1 MGFPKQEYC
10 SGLPFPSPVL
20 ELKLGL
26 RLWTHTQIPGEH
38 TKESPGFAQPGT
50 DSSDKSPLDLC
61 LTSIPR
67 LWKTLIGFYFARGKK
82 IHHNKSYWLIT
93 SVLYHRNFGYTFQ
106 Q

>member
-20 ELKLGL
+20 ELKLRL

-38 TKESPGFAQPGT
+38 TKELHPQESPGFAQPGT
-50 DSSDKSPLDLC
+50 NSSDKSPLDLC
-61 LTSIPR
+61 LISIPR

-82 IHHNKSYWLIT
+82 NPS
-93 SVLYHRNFGYTFQ
+93 
-106 Q
+106 